1 MKRNPALFEFDKNVE
16 KEYKESYFKDSIRQ
30 IRVSF
35 LLLIVLYSL
44 FSLVDYLFSPENFH
58 KFLIIRFVFVIPI
71 CLSAYLF
78 TYFNIYHR
86 IWQGMLVLSFIVS
99 GSGIA
104 SMLII
109 LENDPMY
116 VMGMMLVLT
125 AGFTLVRL
133 RFKWAT
139 IAGWLTLVIY
149 NALILTFTTE
159 SIKNLVIIN
168 AFLISSII
176 IGMIISYFQESEVK
190 NNFILRRE
198 LQEKSTLIESI
209 NDILG
214 ERVETKT
221 VELFERNKE
230 LLQEIEHRKE
240 IEREL
245 IEAKEKAESAN
256 KQKSTF
262 LANISH
268 EIRTPLNAI
277 IGFSEILSSE
287 MTNPEYMQFAQ
298 SIRQSGNSLLTIIN
312 DILDYSYMESGRFRI
327 KKSPEKIQDLFA
339 EIQTIFWQSA
349 EKKGLELKIN
359 CKDEMPSVMIDTA
372 HFRQVLINLIG
383 NALKFTDEGQVLL
396 ELVCKGSPKP
406 GYCGFNITVSDTGIG
421 IPPDELEK
429 IFYAFEQGKNNKYLS
444 EQGTGLGLSISK
456 RIVEELGGTIRVE
469 SEVGKGTSFIV
480 ELPEVEIASPS
491 EEPPVQNENNPVH
504 WDFERRAVL
513 IVDDIAINRK
523 VLTKQLEKMNLDV
536 TAACSGEEALK
547 LVLTK
552 AFDLFIFDLRMPT
565 MDGEELA
572 QNIKAIHDF
581 SNRPIICITASMN
594 PEEKYRLKD
603 FDAVLFKPSSYKQ
616 IAEVIM
622 NVFEKKEK

>member
-1 MKRNPALFEFDKNVE
+1 
-16 KEYKESYFKDSIRQ
+16 
-30 IRVSF
+30 
-35 LLLIVLYSL
+35 
-44 FSLVDYLFSPENFH
+44 
-58 KFLIIRFVFVIPI
+58 
-71 CLSAYLF
+71 
-78 TYFNIYHR
+78 
-86 IWQGMLVLSFIVS
+86 
-99 GSGIA
+99 
-104 SMLII
+104 MLII